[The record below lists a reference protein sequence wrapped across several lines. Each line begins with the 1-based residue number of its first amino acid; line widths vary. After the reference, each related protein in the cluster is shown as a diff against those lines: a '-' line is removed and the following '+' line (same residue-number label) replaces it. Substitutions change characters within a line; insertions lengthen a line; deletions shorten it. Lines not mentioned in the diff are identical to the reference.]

1 MSKLF
6 IMSNE
11 EKNRILNLHENAKQK
26 ELSVKNTNNLLSEDM
41 EPVAGMENV
50 PLGKVEAVQQA
61 LVDLGYNLGK
71 TGRNKDGVDGVFGSK
86 SRNAVIKYQ
95 QDKGISPALGN
106 VGPKTAA
113 SLGVEQLTSTSSKKT
128 STGSAS
134 SDSASS
140 GASSGSATDS
150 PFKNKEEGDAFRKW
164 MHTNFPNDVKNL
176 DLDLVGSHT
185 NKTIKNAF
193 NSKPK
198 GWTNTT
204 YGQYY
209 LKNKGKDQSNQPK
222 PSQDSL
228 STNIDTN
235 FQNKFKL
242 AALSSTDSTYVCK
255 AGQTECGQF
264 VNDFSKKLSYVG
276 NAWLAH
282 DLDKVGTRVK
292 SVYTSLSPQQ
302 VEKIFNIFKQIER
315 QGGPKERES
324 GGQVEN
330 IKMLQQE
337 LIKPISASDLKVD
350 DVVGIYYPASSH
362 HEEAF
367 HEAGKPYFVSDGKG
381 GWKKGSNIQKGKGFG
396 MNTHVG
402 IVGGVKNG
410 VPLIFHNIS
419 GNVYSDPYNKLRGG
433 GKISWI
439 KRS

>member
-6 IMSNE
+6 KMSDE
-11 EKNRILNLHENAKQK
+11 EISRILNLHENAKQK
-26 ELSVKNTNNLLSEDM
+26 ERSGKKVDNLLIEDM
-41 EPVAGMENV
+41 EPVAGMESV
-50 PLGKVEAVQQA
+50 PLGKVEAVQQK

-71 TGRNKDGVDGVFGSK
+71 TGPNGDGVDGVFGSK
-86 SRNAVIKYQ
+86 SRNAVIQYQ
-95 QDKGISPALGN
+95 TEKGISPAKGN

-113 SLGVEQLTSTSSKKT
+113 SLGVEQLTSTSSSSSDT
-128 STGSAS
+128 TGS
-134 SDSASS
+134 
-140 GASSGSATDS
+140 S
-150 PFKNKEEGDAFRKW
+150 PFATKAEGDAFRGW
-164 MHTNFPNDVKNL
+164 MNDNYPAVAKSL
-176 DLDLVGSHT
+176 DLDRTGSHT
-185 NKTIKNAF
+185 NKTIINAF
-193 NSKPK
+193 NTVFEKQYGTTWGKFYLSKTGQSDQTNPK
-198 GWTNTT
+198 
-204 YGQYY
+204 
-209 LKNKGKDQSNQPK
+209 
-222 PSQDSL
+222 SQDSL

-282 DLDKVGTRVK
+282 DLDKVGSRVK
-292 SVYTSLSPQQ
+292 SAYTSLSPQQ

-315 QGGPKERES
+315 QGGPEERGS

-337 LIKPISASDLKVD
+337 LIKPVSASDLKVD
-350 DVVGIYYPASSH
+350 DVVGIYYPKSTH

-367 HEAGKPYFVSDGKG
+367 YEAGKPYFVSDGKG
-381 GWKKGSNIQKGKGFG
+381 GWIKGSTIQKGKGFG

-402 IVGGVKNG
+402 IVGAVKNG

-419 GNVYSDPYNKLRGG
+419 GDVYSDPYDKLRGD
-433 GKISWI
+433 GKIAWI